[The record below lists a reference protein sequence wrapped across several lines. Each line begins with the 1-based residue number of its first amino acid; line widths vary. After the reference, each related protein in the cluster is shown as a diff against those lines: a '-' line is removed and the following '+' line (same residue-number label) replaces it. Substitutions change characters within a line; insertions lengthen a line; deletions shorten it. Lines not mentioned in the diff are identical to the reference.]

1 MSDPILHIIA
11 GPNGAGKTTF
21 YEEVV
26 APIPLEFV
34 NADVIASQRW
44 PGQEAERGYEAAAI
58 AATLREA
65 KLAARQSFATET
77 VFSHPSKV
85 ELVREAIEYGYKV
98 TLHIVII
105 PEDLAV
111 ARVAD
116 RVANGGHGVP
126 ENKVRQR
133 YQRLWL
139 YVLDAIALAT
149 VAHVYDNTSAST
161 PFRLVATYG
170 SGELNA
176 EAKWPSWTP
185 EAFTDSGF

>member
-1 MSDPILHIIA
+1 MPDPILHIIA

-34 NADVIASQRW
+34 NADVIAAQRW
-44 PGQEAERGYEAAAI
+44 PGHEAERGYEAAAI
-58 AATLREA
+58 AAALREA

-85 ELVREAIEYGYKV
+85 ELVRQAIECGYKV
-98 TLHIVII
+98 TLHIIII

-116 RVANGGHGVP
+116 RVTNGGHGVP
-126 ENKVRQR
+126 ESKVRQR

-139 YVLDAIALAT
+139 HIRDAIAVAT
-149 VAHVYDNTSAST
+149 VAHVYDNSSAST

-170 SGELNA
+170 SGRLNA
-176 EAKWPSWTP
+176 EANWPSWTP
-185 EAFTDSGF
+185 ATLTGS

>member
-1 MSDPILHIIA
+1 MSDPILHIVA

-34 NADVIASQRW
+34 NADVIAAQRW

-58 AATLREA
+58 AASLREA
-65 KLAARQSFATET
+65 KLQARQSFATET

-85 ELVREAIEYGYKV
+85 ELVGEAIKYGYKV
-98 TLHIVII
+98 TLHIIII

-126 ENKVRQR
+126 EIKVRQR

-149 VAHVYDNTSAST
+149 VAHVYDNSSART

-176 EAKWPSWTP
+176 EPEWPSWTP
-185 EAFTDSGF
+185 AALTDS